1 MNDPI
6 ISVIVPVYKVEQWLP
21 ACVDS
26 LLAQEF
32 LNFELLLVDDGS
44 PDGCPE
50 LCEAYAQKDERVRV
64 IHRQNGGL
72 SAARNTGIAAA
83 RGKYLA
89 FVDSDDVVAPDYLSK
104 MLEAAQGS
112 DADMVVAGFCE
123 MQQDGTIAENA
134 GRYLAEQ
141 PGTFGGRELLAQ
153 FFGPGAIYYT
163 VAWNKLYRAALWQSL
178 RYPEGILHEDD
189 AVAHHIYA
197 ACQTVCCLNETLY
210 FYRQREGSICRSGVR
225 PGSFDGI
232 TAHLDWCRF
241 FAADPELAP
250 LLPKALEGCWHRY
263 LGLCFEAKQGPVSWE
278 LYSRWQCIQTELR
291 ELLPLLKLCRSLK
304 MRDKLSC
311 LLWAYK
317 KLPTPPKTDKKR
329 VVLLLPPTLPVP
341 AVQGGAV
348 ETLAQHLIEQ
358 NEQEQKLELCVV
370 ARYDPEAAEVSSR
383 FKHTVFHYQ
392 KEPGRSLWHSVHF
405 RLSALLGKPIHWNRW
420 FAQPVNFLK
429 DIDADAYIAEGG
441 DASGWQ
447 QASRELGR
455 ERFWV
460 HLHGEAVGSPE
471 LDQIYSGA
479 IAISDYIR
487 GAWQNGTDRFTEIVP
502 NCVDDRAFCPATETD
517 RVRAMQLREELGYT
531 PDDFVVLFC
540 GRTCPEKGIHQLIR
554 ALRKL
559 PDPAMKLLVV
569 GSPFFGVETNSAYFA
584 ELKEQAK
591 SLGDRI
597 QFTGFVHN
605 SKLPDYYRMA
615 DVACFPALWNEPAG
629 ITAIEA
635 MACGCPI
642 IATRSGG
649 MPEYLAGSNAV
660 LVERSEAFKDGKLV
674 PVKSIFPMDA
684 AIAMTLK
691 TLKAA
696 PERRKAMSEAGLTAA
711 KRYTAAEYYRRI
723 LAALSSKQS

>member
-32 LNFELLLVDDGS
+32 LDFELLLVDDGS
-44 PDGCPE
+44 PDGCPD

-64 IHRQNGGL
+64 IHRPNGGL
-72 SAARNTGIAAA
+72 SAARNSGIAAA
-83 RGKYLA
+83 RGEYLA
-89 FVDSDDVVAPDYLSK
+89 FVDADDTVAPGYLSK
-104 MLEAAQGS
+104 MLAAAQSS
-112 DADMVVAGFCE
+112 DADMVAAGFCE
-123 MQQDGTIAENA
+123 MQQDGSVLQDAA
-134 GRYLAEQ
+134 QYLAQQ
-141 PGTFGGRELLAQ
+141 PGTFGGRELFPC

-163 VAWNKLYRAALWQSL
+163 VAWNKLYKAKLWESL

-189 AVAHHIYA
+189 AVAHRLYA
-197 ACQTVCCLNETLY
+197 ACQTVTCINECLY

-241 FAADPELAP
+241 FAADPELEP

-263 LGLCFEAKQGPVSWE
+263 LSLCFEAKQGPVSWS

-291 ELLPLLKLCRSLK
+291 ELLPLLHLCRSLSV
-304 MRDKLSC
+304 RDKLSC
-311 LLWAYK
+311 LLWAHK
-317 KLPTPPKTDKKR
+317 PLPLPAKTDKKR
-329 VVLLLPPTLPVP
+329 VVLLLPPELPVP
-341 AVQGGAV
+341 PVQGGAV
-348 ETLAQHLIEQ
+348 ETLAQHLIEE
-358 NEQEQKLELCVV
+358 NEREQKLELCVV
-370 ARYDPEAAEVSSR
+370 TRYDPEAAAISSR
-383 FKHTVFHYQ
+383 FKQTVFHYE
-392 KEPGRSLWHSVHF
+392 KAPSRSFWHSVRF
-405 RLSALLGKPIHWNRW
+405 RLAPLMGKPMHWNRW
-420 FAQPVNFLK
+420 FAQPVKFLQQL
-429 DIDADAYIAEGG
+429 DADAYIAEGG

-447 QASRELGR
+447 QASRLIGR

-460 HLHGEAVGSPE
+460 HLHGQAVGSPE
-471 LDQIYSGA
+471 LDKIYSGA
-479 IAISDYIR
+479 IAISNYIR
-487 GAWQNGTDRFTEIVP
+487 TVWQNGTDRFTELVP
-502 NCVDDRAFCPATETD
+502 NCVDDRSFCPGTEED
-517 RVRAMQLREELGYT
+517 QARAARLREALGYS

-569 GSPFFGVETNSAYFA
+569 GSPFFGAEDSSDYFSD
-584 ELKEQAK
+584 LKEQAK
-591 SLGDRI
+591 VLGDRI

-605 SKLPDYYRMA
+605 SRLPDYYRMA
-615 DVACFPALWNEPAG
+615 DVACFPALWDEPAG

-635 MACGCPI
+635 MSCGCPI

-649 MPEYLAGSNAV
+649 MPEYLADSGAV
-660 LVERSEAFKDGKLV
+660 LLDRSEAFKDGNLV
-674 PVKSIFPMDA
+674 PVKSVFPMDA

-696 PERRKAMSEAGLTAA
+696 PERRKAMSQAGLGAA
-711 KRYTAAEYYRRI
+711 KRYTAAEYYRQT
-723 LAALSSKQS
+723 LSVLSKDRA